1 MGVMR
6 MNRIMKISILLIL
19 ILVITTPYS
28 AFAETEKLTFI
39 GINNDYPFIFY
50 DVDGRPS
57 GYAVDFINA
66 FAQAEGYE
74 IEIELYSPEE
84 ALVAFKDHGDLFY
97 DGSYFRSIHGDK
109 SLPLFVQEFYLYATK
124 ETTRNIDPDD
134 LHSFYEASTKFSG
147 NKIGIKNGQSVD
159 DYISS
164 LAPEDNIQG
173 FETISDIFDALED
186 QKIDIAILPFHQ
198 SNSVLEHFDIETIE
212 FVDQKLYFKNTGYW
226 AKDDKLLH
234 KLDSFILTQ
243 KKSGYVT
250 KLNNTWLS
258 DFELGNREDFYLRL
272 FNIFL
277 GLSIAVIL
285 FLIYRGNALQTKV
298 NSRTRQLREKLD
310 ENRQLY
316 DEIIRHEKFKNDY
329 FINLS
334 HELRTPL
341 NVILGAIQL
350 NELYIS
356 KQNYDKLLENAGS
369 FTNIIK
375 SNSYRLLRVVNNLI
389 DITRMDADKYTLNI
403 DLVDVVYL
411 AEELTIAIQPYADK
425 KRIKMSVITD
435 IDEGVVECDPFEIE
449 RVIMNLLSNAIKF
462 SSTDSE
468 VIVRAYYDDLE
479 ENIRVSVSDT
489 GIGISQDD
497 QNKIFDRFA
506 QVDTTLNRSHEGHG
520 IGLSLVKNIIDL
532 HGGTIQVDSVVDE
545 GSTFTFSLPVK
556 TPYIGFDTN
565 SLQMGHRQHDRQH
578 AISLEFSELQ
588 QEFNNTKSN

>member
-1 MGVMR
+1 
-6 MNRIMKISILLIL
+6 MNRIMKLCLLLIL
-19 ILVITTPYS
+19 ILVISTPYC
-28 AFAETEKLTFI
+28 AFADPETLTVI
-39 GINNDYPFIFY
+39 GINNDYPFVFY

-57 GYAVDFINA
+57 GYAIDFIKT
-66 FAQAEGYE
+66 FAENEGYTL
-74 IEIELYSPEE
+74 EIELYNPEE
-84 ALVAFKDHGDLFY
+84 ALEAFKDHGDLFY
-97 DGSYFRSIHGDK
+97 DGSFYRSIHGDK
-109 SLPLFVQEFYLYATK
+109 SLPLFVQEYYLYAMKSDARSIT
-124 ETTRNIDPDD
+124 PDD
-134 LHSFYEASTKFSG
+134 LHSFYEASTRFSG
-147 NKIGIKNGQSVD
+147 DKIGIRDGQSID

-164 LAPEDNIQG
+164 LAPDENIQQ
-173 FETISDIFDALED
+173 FETISDAFTALRND
-186 QKIDIAILPFHQ
+186 TIDIAILPFHQ
-198 SNSVLEHFDIETIE
+198 ANSVLEHFKIEDIQ

-243 KKSGYVT
+243 KKSGYIT

-258 DFELGNREDFYLRL
+258 DYEIGNREDFFLRM
-272 FNIFL
+272 FNIIL

-285 FLIYRGNALQTKV
+285 FLIYRGNTLQSKV

-356 KQNYDKLLENAGS
+356 KQNYDKLLENADS

-389 DITRMDADKYTLNI
+389 DITKMDADKYTLNI

-411 AEELTIAIQPYADK
+411 AEELTMAIQPYADK
-425 KRIKMSVITD
+425 KRIKLALETD

-462 SSTDSE
+462 TGSDGE
-468 VIVRAYYDDLE
+468 VKVKIVYDESE
-479 ENIRVSVSDT
+479 ENIFVSVSDN
-489 GIGISQDD
+489 GIGISKENQE
-497 QNKIFDRFA
+497 KIFDRFA
-506 QVDTTLNRSHEGHG
+506 QVDTTLNRNHEGHG
-520 IGLSLVKNIIDL
+520 IGLSLVKNIVDL
-532 HGGTIQVDSVVDE
+532 HGGDIILKSEE
-545 GSTFTFSLPVK
+545 GKGATFTFSLPVK
-556 TPYIGFDTN
+556 TKYIGFDTN
-565 SLQMGHRQHDRQH
+565 GFPLGHRQHDRQH

-588 QEFNNTKSN
+588 QEFNSGTKSN

>member
-1 MGVMR
+1 
-6 MNRIMKISILLIL
+6 MNRIMKLSLLLIL

-28 AFAETEKLTFI
+28 AFAETEPLTLI

-57 GYAVDFINA
+57 GYAIEFIKS
-66 FAQAEGYE
+66 FAENEGYKLQ
-74 IEIELYSPEE
+74 IELYSPED
-84 ALVAFKDHGDLFY
+84 ALDAFKDHGDLFY
-97 DGSYFRSIHGDK
+97 DGSFYRSIHGDK

-124 ETTRNIDPDD
+124 EDARSISPDD

-147 NKIGIKNGQSVD
+147 NKIGIRSGQSID

-164 LAPEDNIQG
+164 LAPDENIMQ
-173 FETISDIFDALED
+173 FETISDTFTALNNNV
-186 QKIDIAILPFHQ
+186 IDIAILPFHQ
-198 SNSVLEHFDIETIE
+198 ANSVLEHFKIDDIQ

-234 KLDSFILTQ
+234 QLDSFILTQ
-243 KKSGYVT
+243 KKSGYIT
-250 KLNNTWLS
+250 KLNNSWLS
-258 DFELGNREDFYLRL
+258 DYEIGNREDFFLRM
-272 FNIFL
+272 FNIVL

-285 FLIYRGNALQTKV
+285 FLIYRGNTLQTKV
-298 NSRTRQLREKLD
+298 NSRTKQLREKLD

-356 KQNYDKLLENAGS
+356 KQNYDKLLENADS

-389 DITRMDADKYTLNI
+389 DITKMDADKYTLNI

-411 AEELTIAIQPYADK
+411 AEELTMAIQPYADK
-425 KRIKMSVITD
+425 KN
-435 IDEGVVECDPFEIE
+435 E
-449 RVIMNLLSNAIKF
+449 
-462 SSTDSE
+462 
-468 VIVRAYYDDLE
+468 
-479 ENIRVSVSDT
+479 
-489 GIGISQDD
+489 
-497 QNKIFDRFA
+497 
-506 QVDTTLNRSHEGHG
+506 
-520 IGLSLVKNIIDL
+520 
-532 HGGTIQVDSVVDE
+532 
-545 GSTFTFSLPVK
+545 
-556 TPYIGFDTN
+556 
-565 SLQMGHRQHDRQH
+565 
-578 AISLEFSELQ
+578 
-588 QEFNNTKSN
+588 

>member
-1 MGVMR
+1 
-6 MNRIMKISILLIL
+6 MNRIIKISALLIL
-19 ILVITTPYS
+19 IFVMITPYGT
-28 AFAETEKLTFI
+28 FAESETLTVI
-39 GINNDYPFIFY
+39 GVNNDYPFVFY

-57 GYAVDFINA
+57 GYAIDFIQT
-66 FAQAEGYE
+66 FAETEGYKLV
-74 IEIELYSPEE
+74 IELYSPEE
-84 ALVAFKDHGDLFY
+84 ALLAFKDHGDLFY

-109 SLPLFVQEFYLYATK
+109 SLPLFVEEYYLYANT
-124 ETTRNIDPDD
+124 ETSSKISPDD

-147 NKIGIKNGQSVD
+147 DRIGIIGGQTVD
-159 DYISS
+159 DYIAS
-164 LAPEDNIQG
+164 LAPSDNIIE
-173 FETISDIFDALED
+173 FETISDTFKALQES
-186 QKIDIAILPFHQ
+186 QIDIAILPFHQ
-198 SNSVLEHFDIETIE
+198 ANSVLDHFSIEDIE

-226 AKDDKLLH
+226 AQDDKLLH
-234 KLDSFILTQ
+234 KLDSFVLTQ
-243 KKSGYVT
+243 KKSGYIT

-258 DFELGNREDFYLRL
+258 DFELGNKEDFYLKL
-272 FNIFL
+272 FNIVL

-285 FLIYRGNALQTKV
+285 FLIYRGNTLQSKV

-375 SNSYRLLRVVNNLI
+375 GNSYRLLRVVNNLI
-389 DITRMDADKYTLNI
+389 DITKMDADKYTLNI

-411 AEELTIAIQPYADK
+411 AEELTMSIQPYADK
-425 KRIKMSVITD
+425 KRIKLSIETD

-449 RVIMNLLSNAIKF
+449 RVVMNLLSNAIKF
-462 SSTDSE
+462 TNTDGE
-468 VIVRAYYDDLE
+468 VKVIIYYDDK
-479 ENIRVSVSDT
+479 ENIVVSVADN
-489 GIGISQDD
+489 GIGIGSED

-506 QVDTTLNRSHEGHG
+506 QVDTTLNRNHEGHG

-532 HGGTIQVDSVVDE
+532 HGGGIHVVSSVDK
-545 GSTFTFSLPVK
+545 GSTFTFTLPIK
-556 TPYIGFDTN
+556 TNYIGFDTN
-565 SLQMGHRQHDRQH
+565 GLPLGQRQHDRQH

-588 QEFNNTKSN
+588 QEFNDNKSN